1 MSSKYSAFYSA
12 LWLIAALVFVGCSS
26 QEADSTAENS
36 DENVEVS
43 VVQDE
48 LALATVDPQTA
59 VESFLAALRDGDKAL
74 TSKLLTQK
82 AREETRKHNLAID
95 PVGAVGAKF
104 QVGETIYI
112 TSEKRGAHVESD
124 WFDVD
129 AEGKAV
135 SYEIV
140 WIMRREAGGW
150 RVAGMATELF
160 AGEPPLVLPFE
171 NPQEMFQAQKLAER
185 EIQRR
190 AGFGGQE
197 VMPASHTAQPGEGQ
211 GSRYFQR

>member
-1 MSSKYSAFYSA
+1 MFYQRCA
-12 LWLIAALVFVGCSS
+12 LLLTASLLLVGCSN
-26 QEADSTAENS
+26 QNPDSTAENS
-36 DENVEVS
+36 GENVEVS
-43 VVQDE
+43 PIQDP
-48 LALATVDPQTA
+48 LAIGSVDPKTA
-59 VESFLAALRDGDKAL
+59 VESFLAALRDGNKEL

-82 AREETRKHNLAID
+82 ARDETRKHHLAID
-95 PVGAVGAKF
+95 PVGATGAKF
-104 QVGETIYI
+104 EVGETIYI
-112 TSEKRGAHVESD
+112 TSEKRGAHVESH

-129 AEGKAV
+129 PQGKAV

-190 AGFGGQE
+190 SGINPSE
-197 VMPASHTAQPGEGQ
+197 VMPASHAAQPGEGS
-211 GSRYFQR
+211 GSSYFRR

>member
-1 MSSKYSAFYSA
+1 MLYQRCA
-12 LWLIAALVFVGCSS
+12 LLLTASLLLVGCNH
-26 QEADSTAENS
+26 QNPDSTAENS
-36 DENVEVS
+36 GENVEVS
-43 VVQDE
+43 PVQDP
-48 LALATVDPQTA
+48 LAIASVDPKTA
-59 VESFLAALRDGDKAL
+59 VESFLAALRDGNKEL
-74 TSKLLTQK
+74 TSKMLTQK
-82 AREETRKHNLAID
+82 AREETRKHHLAID

-104 QVGETIYI
+104 EVGETIYI
-112 TSEKRGAHVESD
+112 TSEKRGAHVESH

-129 AEGKAV
+129 PQGKAV

-190 AGFGGQE
+190 GGNSASE
-197 VMPASHTAQPGEGQ
+197 VMPASHTAQPGEGS
-211 GSRYFQR
+211 GSPYFMR